1 MAGPAVGPS
10 CGRDARAGA
19 GVPRRAA
26 RSWWTILARVHRVL
40 SAAVLASAIL
50 AASQGLPA
58 APDADA
64 AERASEAGVRV
75 STSVEAL
82 VTNQTGDTLS
92 VVRLAD
98 MTQVAEIAIG
108 GKPAGVAMSPDGLT
122 AYVTSPEGRML
133 NVIDVAARTV
143 VARLEAG
150 SGPLGVAV
158 NPVSGAVYVADWYRH
173 RIRAFDPGGRGPAG
187 LKAAGEVEVG
197 RSPSGLAV
205 TPDGRHLLSADRDS
219 DRVSVVDTRTLAV
232 TGTVAVGQRPFGVT
246 ISGDGRRA
254 YTANVGSNDVT
265 VIDIAGLSVI
275 GRVPVGRRPY
285 AVALAAGRAFVTDQ
299 HAASVTV
306 FDVASLARIKT
317 IRVGAYPEGIAAD
330 RDGRTVYVACWD
342 ANTLERIDTAT
353 LEVTGRVT
361 VGDGPRAFGLF
372 LR

>member
-26 RSWWTILARVHRVL
+26 RSWWTILASVHRVL
-40 SAAVLASAIL
+40 SAAVLASAML

-64 AERASEAGVRV
+64 AERASEAGARV

-158 NPVSGAVYVADWYRH
+158 NPVTGAVYVADWYRH
-173 RIRAFDPGGRGPAG
+173 RIRAFDPGGAG
-187 LKAAGEVEVG
+187 LPASRRPARWRLGCP
-197 RSPSGLAV
+197 R
-205 TPDGRHLLSADRDS
+205 
-219 DRVSVVDTRTLAV
+219 RVSRSRPTD
-232 TGTVAVGQRPFGVT
+232 GTCCLP
-246 ISGDGRRA
+246 
-254 YTANVGSNDVT
+254 
-265 VIDIAGLSVI
+265 
-275 GRVPVGRRPY
+275 
-285 AVALAAGRAFVTDQ
+285 
-299 HAASVTV
+299 
-306 FDVASLARIKT
+306 
-317 IRVGAYPEGIAAD
+317 
-330 RDGRTVYVACWD
+330 
-342 ANTLERIDTAT
+342 TAT
-353 LEVTGRVT
+353 AT
-361 VGDGPRAFGLF
+361 A
-372 LR
+372 